1 MINLIFLLF
10 LVKLSSLPPHVIRT
24 TLDLLITKILVD
36 QELELI
42 MVFIHSI
49 LSLRKYGKILI
60 LKLNLQAQLQ
70 VLENSRTFYFFHKI
84 KLIPPI
90 IYLAPSELV

>member
-10 LVKLSSLPPHVIRT
+10 LVKLSSLLPHAIRT

-49 LSLRKYGKILI
+49 LSLRKYGKVLI

-70 VLENSRTFYFFHKI
+70 VFGKKFSQN
-84 KLIPPI
+84 
-90 IYLAPSELV
+90 